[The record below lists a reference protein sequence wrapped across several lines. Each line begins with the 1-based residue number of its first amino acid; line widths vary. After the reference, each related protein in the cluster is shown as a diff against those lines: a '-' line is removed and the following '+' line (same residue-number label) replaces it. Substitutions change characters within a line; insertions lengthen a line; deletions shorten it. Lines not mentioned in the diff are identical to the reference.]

1 MWLIATLLLV
11 SAAAGLVIGPR
22 YNVYMLVL
30 ASPVMALVSAAATRL
45 NDFTFWGGSITT
57 FACVTTMQLAYLL
70 ITWLHVDLVPSPGEP
85 PPDRIG
91 ALDERLRDIF
101 KGVTRRL
108 PQNDEE
114 LNHWLASPEGKAATA
129 FEPAAASRWARQ
141 VGPSSSRRRRI
152 CSCLPFFMRRPGGG
166 GRAP

>member
-30 ASPVMALVSAAATRL
+30 ASPVIALVSAAATRL

-70 ITWLHVDLVPSPGEP
+70 ITWLHVDPAPSSDEA
-85 PPDRIG
+85 PDNRVG
-91 ALDERLRDIF
+91 APDERLRDIF

-114 LNHWLASPEGKAATA
+114 LNDWLASPAGKAATA
-129 FEPAAASRWARQ
+129 FEPAAASRW
-141 VGPSSSRRRRI
+141 GET
-152 CSCLPFFMRRPGGG
+152 
-166 GRAP
+166 GRS

>member
-1 MWLIATLLLV
+1 MWLIATLLLA
-11 SAAAGLVIGPR
+11 SAAAGLMIGAR

-85 PPDRIG
+85 PHDRVG
-91 ALDERLRDIF
+91 ALDERLSDIF
-101 KGVTRRL
+101 KGVTRCQ
-108 PQNDEE
+108 PQNDQE
-114 LNHWLASPEGKAATA
+114 LHDWLASPAGKAATA
-129 FEPAAASRWARQ
+129 FEPASAFRW
-141 VGPSSSRRRRI
+141 GET
-152 CSCLPFFMRRPGGG
+152 
-166 GRAP
+166 GRS